1 LHVSPPAPLSP
12 SFYLPTDSL
21 SPPLPPSRPPSLHTC
36 MRACVHMRTH
46 SLPHGAWLWE
56 IFGPFFPPQNILFPL
71 KTYYMCVYIHIH
83 IHIYVCEQRAEDL
96 LYVLH
101 QQLDQVFSS

>member
-1 LHVSPPAPLSP
+1 MIS
-12 SFYLPTDSL
+12 SL
-21 SPPLPPSRPPSLHTC
+21 DLIDGRGPGFPRP
-36 MRACVHMRTH
+36 RA
-46 SLPHGAWLWE
+46 AK
-56 IFGPFFPPQNILFPL
+56 IFGPFFSPQNILFPL

-96 LYVLH
+96 LYVFH